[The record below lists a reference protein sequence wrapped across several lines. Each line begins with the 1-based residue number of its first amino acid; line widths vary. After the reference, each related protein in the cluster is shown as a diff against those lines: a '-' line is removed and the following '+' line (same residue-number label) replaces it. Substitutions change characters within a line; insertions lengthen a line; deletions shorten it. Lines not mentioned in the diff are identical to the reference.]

1 MGLGAGSGIQW
12 VSAFVSGVGGRIVG
26 DWGMEMG
33 TRGGRAAG
41 CGRFEGVVDCI
52 YRGGGGLCECFGYM
66 CYGCDWIERDIVCLS
81 LFLRETGIGINLWT
95 GRWIVI
101 ISPAIRS
108 DPVVSFTVDNA
119 MLVNLQHLIA
129 TAGYRGTTVAMVISS
144 ERVKMELEALGTNI
158 LLLNGDYQAHHPGR

>member
-1 MGLGAGSGIQW
+1 M
-12 VSAFVSGVGGRIVG
+12 
-26 DWGMEMG
+26 
-33 TRGGRAAG
+33 
-41 CGRFEGVVDCI
+41 
-52 YRGGGGLCECFGYM
+52 
-66 CYGCDWIERDIVCLS
+66 VCLS

-101 ISPAIRS
+101 LSPAIRS

-129 TAGYRGTTVAMVISS
+129 TAGYRGTTVAMAISS

-158 LLLNGDYQAHHPGR
+158 LTIDKTSLEWRLSSSSSRSLVDVRILFANWVD